1 MAYLIDG
8 NNLMGQDDPYFKHDL
23 NSRNR
28 LISRLLL
35 FQKKT
40 RCRIF
45 LVFDGRP
52 PQEEPVIRLNQ
63 KFTVL
68 FPEPGQSADE
78 LIAALLDWK
87 KKDRRYFTVV
97 SSDRGIRE
105 IARARSARSLSSQ
118 EFLTELK
125 KTLKDFK
132 KERELEKEEE
142 TNSPLEISLWDEIF
156 SRR

>member
-8 NNLMGQDDPYFKHDL
+8 NNLMGQADPYFKLDL
-23 NSRNR
+23 NSRQR

-40 RCRIF
+40 RCRIY

-52 PQEEPVIRLNQ
+52 PLEEPVIRLNP

-68 FPEPGQSADE
+68 FPEPGQSADQ
-78 LIAALLDWK
+78 LIAGLLAW

-97 SSDRGIRE
+97 SSDRGVQE
-105 IARARSARSLSSQ
+105 VARSRGAKSLPSQ
-118 EFLTELK
+118 EFLKELK
-125 KTLKDFK
+125 QTLKAFK
-132 KERELEKEEE
+132 KERELEKEDEDS
-142 TNSPLEISLWDEIF
+142 SPLEISLWDEIF
-156 SRR
+156 SKR

>member
-8 NNLMGQDDPYFKHDL
+8 NNLMGQDDPYFKLDL
-23 NSRNR
+23 NNRSR

-40 RCRIF
+40 RCRIY

-52 PQEEPVIRLNQ
+52 PLEEPIIRLNP

-68 FPEPGQSADE
+68 FPEPGQSADQ
-78 LIAALLDWK
+78 LIAGLLDW

-97 SSDRGIRE
+97 SSDRGVRE
-105 IARARSARSLSSQ
+105 VARARGARNLTSQ
-118 EFLTELK
+118 DFLQELK
-125 KTLKDFK
+125 QTLKIFK

-142 TNSPLEISLWDEIF
+142 HTSPLEVSLWSDIF
-156 SRR
+156 SKR